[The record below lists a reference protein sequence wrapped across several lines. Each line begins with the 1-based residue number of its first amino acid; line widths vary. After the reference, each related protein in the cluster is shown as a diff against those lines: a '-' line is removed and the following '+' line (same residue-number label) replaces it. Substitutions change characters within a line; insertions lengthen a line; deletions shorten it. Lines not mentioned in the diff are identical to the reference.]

1 MTCKKAAY
9 WLQIYID
16 GRLEPSRLPRL
27 EQHLAACDTCRQ
39 DLALLEQI
47 RDGAREE
54 AEALVAEPTDLTERV
69 LYRIAA
75 YEARRAARTE
85 GWLPGI
91 PRWAIGWRSGVV
103 ALFVLAV
110 LALLQP
116 GALAAFTDTLSRHA
130 NSAYTL
136 LMMPGPD
143 SISWGI
149 WAGGVLA
156 ALALTVWFVRADA
169 SAPWR
174 RAISQRL
181 PQLW

>member
-1 MTCKKAAY
+1 MTCKKATY
-9 WLQIYID
+9 WLQLYID
-16 GRLEPSRLPRL
+16 GRMEPTRLPRL
-27 EQHLAACDTCRQ
+27 EQHLAGCDMCRQ

-47 RDGAREE
+47 RDGAHEGV
-54 AEALVAEPTDLTERV
+54 LVAEPADLTERI
-69 LYRIAA
+69 LYRVAA
-75 YEARRAARTE
+75 YEARRAARAQE
-85 GWLPGI
+85 WLPGI

-103 ALFVLAV
+103 ALLVLAA

-116 GALAAFTDTLSRHA
+116 GALAALSDTLSRHA
-130 NSAYTL
+130 NSAYML

-149 WAGGVLA
+149 WAGGLVA
-156 ALALTVWFVRADA
+156 ALAFTIWFVRADA
-169 SAPWR
+169 SSAWR

>member
-9 WLQIYID
+9 WLQLYID

-47 RDGAREE
+47 RDGARESV
-54 AEALVAEPTDLTERV
+54 LVAEPADLTERI
-69 LYRIAA
+69 LYRIAT
-75 YEARRAARTE
+75 YEAWRAARAE
-85 GWLPGI
+85 AWLPGI

-103 ALFVLAV
+103 ALLVLAA
-110 LALLQP
+110 LALLKP
-116 GALAAFTDTLSRHA
+116 GALAAFTDALSHHA
-130 NSAYTL
+130 NSAYML

-143 SISWGI
+143 SISWAI

-169 SAPWR
+169 SAQWR